1 MDPAQHLWI
10 SFLAGLFTPLGSVCV
25 LPLYPGFLAYL
36 AHKVKG
42 EHRKR
47 TVLFGATVTIGVL
60 TSMAIAGFIFITLI
74 EGSLS
79 VVTGI
84 IAPILFVILL
94 CAGFLM
100 VAGIDFGRYFSD
112 VRLPRAQ
119 GPISGA
125 FLFGAFFGL
134 AALPCNPAPII
145 VLFAISSTVGDILL
159 NFLGFV
165 LFGIGMA
172 MPLLVLSVLP
182 LEQSGAFTRFLV
194 VHSNAISRT
203 AGVLIIVIS
212 LYYLVTTI
220 AIPQV
225 F

>member
-36 AHKVKG
+36 AHKVKE
-42 EHRKR
+42 EHRKS
-47 TVLFGATVTIGVL
+47 TVLLGATVTAGVL

-84 IAPILFVILL
+84 IAPILFIILL
-94 CAGFLM
+94 CAGILM
-100 VAGIDFGRYFSD
+100 VAGIDFGRYIRAIRSPR
-112 VRLPRAQ
+112 VR
-119 GPISGA
+119 GSVSGA

-145 VLFAISSTVGDILL
+145 VLFAISATVQDVFL
-159 NFLGFV
+159 NFLGFII
-165 LFGIGMA
+165 FGIGMA
-172 MPLLVLSVLP
+172 LPLLVLSAVP
-182 LEQSGAFTRFLV
+182 LEKSGAFTRFLV
-194 VHSNAISRT
+194 MHSNAISRG

>member
-36 AHKVKG
+36 AHEVKG
-42 EHRKR
+42 EHQKR
-47 TVLFGATVTIGVL
+47 TVILGATVAVGVL

-79 VVTGI
+79 VVTGV
-84 IAPILFVILL
+84 IAPILFMILV
-94 CAGFLM
+94 CVGVLM
-100 VAGIDFGRYFSD
+100 VAGIDFGCYIRA
-112 VRLPRAQ
+112 VRLPRAR
-119 GPISGA
+119 GPFSGA

-134 AALPCNPAPII
+134 VALPCNPAPII
-145 VLFAISSTVGDILL
+145 VLFAISSTVGDIFL

-172 MPLLVLSVLP
+172 FPLLVLSSLT
-182 LEQSGAFTRFLV
+182 LEQSGVFTRFLGM
-194 VHSNAISRT
+194 HSNAISRA

-220 AIPQV
+220 AIPLIP
-225 F
+225 

>member
-36 AHKVKG
+36 AHEVKG
-42 EHRKR
+42 EHQKR
-47 TVLFGATVTIGVL
+47 TVLLGATVTVGVL
-60 TSMAIAGFIFITLI
+60 TSMAVAGFIFITLI

-79 VVTGI
+79 VVTGV

-94 CAGFLM
+94 CAGVLM
-100 VAGIDFGRYFSD
+100 VAGIDFGRYFRA
-112 VRLPRAQ
+112 VQLPRAR
-119 GPISGA
+119 GPITGA

-145 VLFAISSTVGDILL
+145 VLFAISSTAGDILL
-159 NFLGFV
+159 NFLGFA
-165 LFGIGMA
+165 LFGFGMA
-172 MPLLVLSVLP
+172 LPLLVLSALS
-182 LEQSGAFTRFLV
+182 LEQSGAFTRFLI
-194 VHSNAISRT
+194 VHTKAISRA
-203 AGVLIIVIS
+203 AGVLILVIS
-212 LYYLVTTI
+212 LYYLATTI
-220 AIPQV
+220 AIPHV